1 MCEGEGRI
9 DLKVNEAIINNDA
22 VREYVSR
29 RNISYE
35 CQGEGTPSAACDNSN
50 SSCVVN
56 ILPILNN
63 NNTELSCIF
72 NRGNICFSQTQIAML
87 VIVEGTHSAS
97 RTWLP

>member
-9 DLKVNEAIINNDA
+9 DLKVNEVILNNDGA
-22 VREYVSR
+22 REYVSR

-35 CQGEGTPSAACDNSN
+35 CQGEGIPSAACDTSN

-63 NNTELSCIF
+63 NNTELRCLF
-72 NRGNICFSQTQIAML
+72 NRGSTCFSQTQIAKL
-87 VIVEGTHSAS
+87 IIVTGTHSAS

>member
-9 DLKVNEAIINNDA
+9 ELKVNEVIINNDA
-22 VREYVSR
+22 AREYVSNM
-29 RNISYE
+29 NISYE
-35 CQGEGTPSAACDNSN
+35 CQGEGTPSGACDTSN

-63 NNTELSCIF
+63 NNTELRCVF
-72 NRGNICFSQTQIAML
+72 NRGSTCFIQTQIAKL
-87 VIVEGTHSAS
+87 IIVEGTHSAS